1 MWILICETVSL
12 PTVCGWE
19 TDYLC
24 LPPQPLSKVHVGGTR
39 NLKEKG
45 SGNGAGGGK
54 STLQYFIVQCSPI
67 FNDWLINWFDCW
79 LLFMLAQVGVWR
91 WRARG
96 IKFGNVTV
104 VGNGMP
110 ARMLVFGTIPPLITI
125 HEQYST
131 FNIELISST
140 FYGMIFIIIF

>member
-19 TDYLC
+19 TDYLS

-45 SGNGAGGGK
+45 SEWGWGGK

-67 FNDWLINWFDCW
+67 FSD
-79 LLFMLAQVGVWR
+79 
-91 WRARG
+91 
-96 IKFGNVTV
+96 
-104 VGNGMP
+104 
-110 ARMLVFGTIPPLITI
+110 
-125 HEQYST
+125 
-131 FNIELISST
+131 
-140 FYGMIFIIIF
+140 